1 MGGFAEEMNGAAL
14 DIHERYAGH
23 HLVNGV
29 SVRGKHAERIR
40 FILWFAE
47 DFILVHDGIRGDNQA
62 FAEFLG
68 ANFPIAGFGFF
79 PGKKAYRIFRGNP
92 VRKMFVGMGG
102 PEYDGDP
109 VLLKDISP
117 SRRLRGQ
124 NNRLYF
130 LNFHNIMRMS
140 FLSRC
145 FYYSRRKNTEK
156 HLTRWGMYG
165 IILRSKKKLSA
176 SHLITQVHKV
186 TICKL
191 LSCFCCGY
199 FCIRFFNVWR

>member
-1 MGGFAEEMNGAAL
+1 MGSFAEGMGGTAL
-14 DIHERYAGH
+14 DIHERHAGH
-23 HLVNGV
+23 HLMAGV
-29 SVRGKHAERIR
+29 SVGGKHAECIR
-40 FILWFAE
+40 FIRWLSE
-47 DFILVHDGIRGDNQA
+47 NFILVHDGIRGDNHA
-62 FAEFLG
+62 FPEFLG

-79 PGKKAYRIFRGNP
+79 PGKKTDRIFRRNSI
-92 VRKMFVGMGG
+92 RKMFIGVGG
-102 PEYDGDP
+102 PEYDGDS
-109 VLLKDISP
+109 VLLKNIPP
-117 SRRLRGQ
+117 SRGLRSQ
-124 NNRLYF
+124 NDRLYF

-140 FLSRC
+140 FLLRC
-145 FYYSRRKNTEK
+145 FHYSRRKNTEK
-156 HLTRWGMYG
+156 HLTQHGMYG

>member
-1 MGGFAEEMNGAAL
+1 MGGFAEGMNGTAL
-14 DIHERYAGH
+14 DIDERYAGH

-47 DFILVHDGIRGDNQA
+47 DFILVHDGIRCDNQA

-92 VRKMFVGMGG
+92 VRKMFVGVGG

-140 FLSRC
+140 FLLGC

-156 HLTRWGMYG
+156 HLTQNVMYG
-165 IILRSKKKLSA
+165 IIIRSKKKLSA